1 MWFEESVIYQIYP
14 FGFCGAPDVN
24 DGIPVSRIRKVAE
37 WIPHMKELG
46 ITALYLC
53 PVWESDRHG
62 YDTRDFQRLDCRLGS
77 NQDLK
82 ELACALHENGIRL
95 ILDGVF
101 HHVGRGFWAFQDL
114 LKNREGSRYKNWFCG
129 VDFYGNNEY
138 QDGLCYQG
146 WEGHN
151 ELVSLNLG
159 EPEVRQHIF
168 ESVEFWIREFDIDG
182 IRLDVAYSLP
192 DFFLREL
199 RSFVNSKKQEF
210 FLVGEMIHGD
220 YRRVMNPEMADSVT
234 NYQAYKGMWS
244 SFNDANFFE
253 INYTLNQHFNQ
264 MYPGAH
270 LLSFLDNHDVD
281 RVASI
286 LKDPA
291 HLPLIYGLLFAV
303 PGIPCIYYGSEWG
316 AEGRRTKDSDAALRP
331 CFEKPEHN
339 ELTELIAKLA
349 RIRRQRKE
357 LCYGG
362 YRTLFL
368 TNRQI
373 VFERAYQDQRLICA
387 INLEASSFRA
397 DLPGAPSSALDL
409 ISGNTVKLSSGL
421 ELPPCSFLY
430 LVEEA

>member
-1 MWFEESVIYQIYP
+1 
-14 FGFCGAPDVN
+14 
-24 DGIPVSRIRKVAE
+24 
-37 WIPHMKELG
+37 
-46 ITALYLC
+46 
-53 PVWESDRHG
+53 
-62 YDTRDFQRLDCRLGS
+62 
-77 NQDLK
+77 
-82 ELACALHENGIRL
+82 
-95 ILDGVF
+95 
-101 HHVGRGFWAFQDL
+101 
-114 LKNREGSRYKNWFCG
+114 
-129 VDFYGNNEY
+129 
-138 QDGLCYQG
+138 
-146 WEGHN
+146 
-151 ELVSLNLG
+151 
-159 EPEVRQHIF
+159 
-168 ESVEFWIREFDIDG
+168 
-182 IRLDVAYSLP
+182 
-192 DFFLREL
+192 
-199 RSFVNSKKQEF
+199 
-210 FLVGEMIHGD
+210 MIHGD

-316 AEGRRTKDSDAALRP
+316 AEGRRTKDSDSALRP